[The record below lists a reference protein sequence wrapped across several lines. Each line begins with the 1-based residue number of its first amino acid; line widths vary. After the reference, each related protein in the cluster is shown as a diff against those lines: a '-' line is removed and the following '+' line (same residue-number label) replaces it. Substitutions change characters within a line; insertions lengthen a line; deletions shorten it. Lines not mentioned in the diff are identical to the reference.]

1 MRDGVRELWRA
12 VLWQAICDVKE
23 HANKYDKISALRWL
37 KSQDSDFRSVCDYA
51 DISVESLNKYLR
63 KINVL

>member
-23 HANKYDKISALRWL
+23 HANKYDKISALQWL
-37 KSQDSDFRSVCDYA
+37 KSQNSDFILVCDYA
-51 DISVESLNKYLR
+51 DISVETVNKYLK
-63 KINVL
+63 KIGIL